1 MKKLLL
7 LLLFIPLVSFG
18 QDYGND
24 SDALKLC
31 TAIQTNSFI
40 SDSKA
45 DNALD
50 RILSVIG
57 ASKRFVLQPCD
68 NINNAVA
75 TSYKGIRYIL
85 YDKDFM
91 DSLDSGDNWSN
102 LFILAHEVGHHI
114 NGHSLDIL
122 LYAAEAVE
130 PETLANQRQQELE
143 ADEFAGF
150 ILGKL
155 GATLEQ
161 TSSSINLISSEKDD
175 TYDTHPSKSKRL
187 ASIETG
193 FNKALGKKSVIYE
206 TPTKAQTAEEYLYR
220 AIEKNYK
227 VDYYGAISDFT
238 KAIELGIVNVF
249 YVYNNR
255 AFSKSNLE
263 DYKGAME
270 DYNKSIENYPDY
282 SEAYNNRGLTKSFL
296 KDHNGAI
303 NDFTSAIDVNS
314 NFIKD
319 FPEHEEVLS
328 LAYHNRGV
336 SKNDINDYVGAIS
349 DFTKAIELN
358 NKFLSAYTNR
368 SLTKEVLGDYNGAIE
383 DNNKAIDIDPNFVDG
398 YFLNGWLKYLLAD
411 NYGAVGYFS
420 QAIENNPDLSK
431 AFHGRGMSK
440 FDLGDDDGAISDLNK
455 AIELNPKYYLAYYG
469 RGQVKSFLKDHNG
482 AIADFNKSIEPNPN
496 DADAYL
502 SNGRSKLSLEDWDG
516 ARIAFSKYI
525 KANPD
530 DPSGYYNRGLAR
542 YMVPRIDFKRD
553 RYMSAINDFTKAIEL
568 NPDYASAYY
577 WRGNAKHERNNL
589 IEACSDWKMAVKL
602 GNTEAEKWIASD
614 CN

>member
-85 YDKDFM
+85 YDRDFM

-155 GATLEQ
+155 GATLKQ

-175 TYDTHPSKSKRL
+175 TYETHPSKSKRL

-193 FNKALGKKSVIYE
+193 FNKAIGKETVVYE
-206 TPTKAQTAEEYLYR
+206 TPTNLQTTLEYFYSAYNKANLKDHYGAIADYNK
-220 AIEKNYK
+220 AIEIDPNYASAYYNRGISK
-227 VDYYGAISDFT
+227 SNLKDYYGAIADYN
-238 KAIELGIVNVF
+238 KAIEL
-249 YVYNNR
+249 
-255 AFSKSNLE
+255 
-263 DYKGAME
+263 DYT
-270 DYNKSIENYPDY
+270 D
-282 SEAYNNRGLTKSFL
+282 
-296 KDHNGAI
+296 
-303 NDFTSAIDVNS
+303 
-314 NFIKD
+314 
-319 FPEHEEVLS
+319 
-328 LAYHNRGV
+328 AYHNRG
-336 SKNDINDYVGAIS
+336 I
-349 DFTKAIELN
+349 
-358 NKFLSAYTNR
+358 
-368 SLTKEVLGDYNGAIE
+368 
-383 DNNKAIDIDPNFVDG
+383 
-398 YFLNGWLKYLLAD
+398 
-411 NYGAVGYFS
+411 
-420 QAIENNPDLSK
+420 SK
-431 AFHGRGMSK
+431 AH
-440 FDLGDDDGAISDLNK
+440 
-455 AIELNPKYYLAYYG
+455 
-469 RGQVKSFLKDHNG
+469 LKDYYG
-482 AIADFNKSIEPNPN
+482 AIADFSKTIELDPNN
-496 DADAYL
+496 ADAYYFRGVSKGSL
-502 SNGRSKLSLEDWDG
+502 SDKNGACQDGRKAQSLGYD
-516 ARIAFSKYI
+516 ASRI
-525 KANPD
+525 
-530 DPSGYYNRGLAR
+530 
-542 YMVPRIDFKRD
+542 
-553 RYMSAINDFTKAIEL
+553 IEL
-568 NPDYASAYY
+568 
-577 WRGNAKHERNNL
+577 
-589 IEACSDWKMAVKL
+589 AC
-602 GNTEAEKWIASD
+602 N
-614 CN
+614 